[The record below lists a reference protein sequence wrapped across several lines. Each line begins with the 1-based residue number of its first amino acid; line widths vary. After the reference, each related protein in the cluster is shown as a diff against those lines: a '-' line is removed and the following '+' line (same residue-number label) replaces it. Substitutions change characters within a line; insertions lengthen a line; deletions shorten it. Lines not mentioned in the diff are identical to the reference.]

1 MLPDKGG
8 AGVNGEDAMR
18 AGGFLMSIL
27 LSTANADIALAQ
39 SAATS
44 IPAPDEYQNS
54 CAVCH
59 GPNGKGDG
67 PMALFLTVKP
77 PDLTALAQKNRG
89 KFPFEKVMR
98 VIDGR
103 SEVGA
108 HGTRTMPIWGDR
120 YMSESSAAYMQE
132 PYRSYTAEP
141 IIRARILEL
150 TYYIQSI
157 QQQGH
162 SNQQ

>member
-1 MLPDKGG
+1 MRKIG
-8 AGVNGEDAMR
+8 AVE
-18 AGGFLMSIL
+18 
-27 LSTANADIALAQ
+27 LSTLTMLTVVSGNFALAQ
-39 SAATS
+39 STDKG
-44 IPAPDEYQNS
+44 IPAADEYQNS

-77 PDLTALAQKNRG
+77 PDLTTLAEKNRG
-89 KFPFEKVMR
+89 NFPFEKVMR

-103 SEVGA
+103 GEIGA

-120 YMSESSAAYMQE
+120 YLAESSAAYMQE

-141 IIRARILEL
+141 FVRARILEL

-157 QQQGH
+157 QK
-162 SNQQ
+162 

>member
-1 MLPDKGG
+1 MKVIKTMKVEAGLPN
-8 AGVNGEDAMR
+8 ASSRMR
-18 AGGFLMSIL
+18 AVGYMSITL
-27 LSTANADIALAQ
+27 LSVASATFALAQ
-39 SAATS
+39 PAAKAV
-44 IPAPDEYQNS
+44 PAADEYQNS

-59 GPNGKGDG
+59 GPKGEGDG

-77 PDLTALAQKNRG
+77 ADLTALARRNQG
-89 KFPFEKVMR
+89 QFPFERVMR

-120 YMSESSAAYMQE
+120 YLSESSAAYMRE

-141 IIRARILEL
+141 LVRARILEL

-157 QQQGH
+157 QK
-162 SNQQ
+162 